1 MVHLKDAIWTTWE
14 DKKMFD
20 TILTTGSGS
29 YLYDNEPTDIYTGDG
44 QAIESFIESG
54 DFDLD
59 SAGNSNSM
67 VFVDRIV
74 PDVEL
79 PKGGSVDFRISFKRF
94 PLTSAIETTTK
105 GPFTVQSNTPR
116 ISMRGRGRQAS
127 IKIEKGT
134 SVDNTQWKLGKI
146 HLDMMAD
153 GPR

>member
-1 MVHLKDAIWTTWE
+1 MWSFCDAIWTTWE

-29 YLYDNEPTDIYTGDG
+29 YLYDNEPVSVYTGDG

-59 SAGNSNSM
+59 SAGASNSM
-67 VFVDRIV
+67 VFVDRVV

-79 PKGGSVDFRISFKRF
+79 PLGGSVNMQISFKRY
-94 PLTSAIETTTK
+94 PLSSVKPSNIK
-105 GPFTVQSNTPR
+105 GPFVVKADTQKT
-116 ISMRGRGRQAS
+116 SMRGRGRQAS
-127 IKIEKGT
+127 IKIERGT
-134 SVDNTQWKLGKI
+134 SVANTEWKLGKL
-146 HLDMMAD
+146 HMDMMAD